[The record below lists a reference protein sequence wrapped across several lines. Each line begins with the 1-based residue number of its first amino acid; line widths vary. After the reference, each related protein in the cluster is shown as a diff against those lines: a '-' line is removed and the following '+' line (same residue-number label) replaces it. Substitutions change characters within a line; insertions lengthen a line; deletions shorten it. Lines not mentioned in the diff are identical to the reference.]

1 MISVTKMHTAL
12 WKGRPDA
19 LGPGRRL
26 LLWAGRLASA
36 LLRDLA
42 RGGLNLHAMSLVYT
56 TLLSLVPLL
65 ALSFSVLKGFG
76 VHNQLEPLL
85 LNVLAPLGDKATQ
98 ITQQILAFVS
108 NMKVGVLGA
117 LGLVVLLYTVVSLM
131 QKVVRAIDF
140 AWDNRGRR
148 SFAQRFTD
156 YLAMLLIGPLL
167 LFALFG
173 IVSGAMESS
182 LAHRLAQYPLLGA
195 LLHAVQRW
203 MPTAVLMLTLG
214 FLYWF
219 LPSVRVRWW
228 SALAGGVFAGLL
240 WKIIGLLFALFV
252 VNSTRYTAI
261 YSAFATILLFMI
273 WLYLSWLSFLLGARL
288 AYYLQYPEAMWP
300 GWAEAA
306 GARQLVVGLRLLRHI
321 VRRFCAGQAPL
332 TLRQL
337 ARAVGQPEPW
347 LEAVLARL
355 ETAGILAGDGAE
367 NPRLLPAR
375 APEQVPLRE
384 VVAVLEGP
392 LAVEGVEG
400 GDAVAVVLR
409 RLETAR
415 DEAVA
420 GLTLRDLG
428 GEGDAVTVT

>member
-1 MISVTKMHTAL
+1 MGAAL
-12 WKGRPDA
+12 WKTQPEG
-19 LGPGRRL
+19 LGPGRRW
-26 LLWAGRLASA
+26 LLWLGRLASA

-85 LNVLAPLGDKATQ
+85 LNILAPLGDKAAQ

-117 LGLVVLLYTVVSLM
+117 VGLVVLLYTVVSLM

-182 LAHRLAQYPLLGA
+182 LVHRLAQYPLLGA
-195 LLHAVQRW
+195 LLQAVQRW

-219 LPSVRVRWW
+219 LPNVRVRWW

-240 WKIIGLLFALFV
+240 WKVIGLLFALFV

-288 AYYLQYPEAMWP
+288 AYYLQYPEAMRP

-306 GARQLVVGLRLLRHI
+306 GARQLVAGLRLLQHI
-321 VRRFCAGQAPL
+321 VQRFYAGQPPL
-332 TLRQL
+332 ALPEL
-337 ARAVGQPEPW
+337 ARAVGQPAPW

-355 ETAGILAGDGAE
+355 EAAGILIGDGADD
-367 NPRLLPAR
+367 PHYLPAR
-375 APEQVPLRE
+375 APEQVSLGE

-392 LAVEGVEG
+392 LAVDGAAA
-400 GDAVAVVLR
+400 GDAVAAVLE
-409 RLETAR
+409 RLAAAR
-415 DEAVA
+415 DEALA
-420 GLTLRDLG
+420 GLTLRDLAG
-428 GEGDAVTVT
+428 AAEGSGSAA